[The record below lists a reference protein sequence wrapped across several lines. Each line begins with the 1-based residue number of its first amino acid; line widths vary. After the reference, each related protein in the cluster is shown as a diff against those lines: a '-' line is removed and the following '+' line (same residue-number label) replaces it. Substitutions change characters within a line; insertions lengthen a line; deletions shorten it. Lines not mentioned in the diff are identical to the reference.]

1 MATLAYNSHYNDL
14 YLGRVV
20 VGTSTIKALITT
32 SGYVPSK
39 DNHATRANITNEVS
53 GTGYTAGGFT
63 VTATLAQDL
72 ATDKTTL
79 TLGAIAATGTTVA
92 NMRQVVYYVSNG
104 GAASGDYL
112 LCVVDFGSDYSTSNQ
127 AINISTTTMSI
138 TNPN

>member
-14 YLGRVV
+14 DLGRVV
-20 VGTSTIKALITT
+20 VGTSTIKALVTT
-32 SGYVPSK
+32 DAYVPSK
-39 DNHATRANITNEVS
+39 DSHSTRANITNEVS

-104 GAASGDYL
+104 GASSGDYL
-112 LCVVDFGSDYSTSNQ
+112 LCVVDFGSNYSTSNQ